1 MLKRVKHDWVTFTH
15 LCRFPCKSFLICS
28 HLFPTLLKY
37 NFWKE
42 WRTYL
47 KALHLPFFKLQILRS
62 LSIHKLSNTLCLIQK
77 YLPNANSSWLSHYKR
92 VLNKWPQFACI
103 DCSQC
108 IPHAYIHVFVQ
119 NKEQRNLQPISNF
132 WNLGSDEEEFLLHF
146 GGLSHPQMSNFQLWK
161 PKWMYNNHV
170 VNWEGVSLAISL
182 FSSSSSTF
190 LLFKRICSLSPP
202 KPTNKQIK
210 IKKKIIFWEKC

>member
-1 MLKRVKHDWVTFTH
+1 MTEWLSLIYADFLVSLSLFVVTCFQLYWSTTSE
-15 LCRFPCKSFLICS
+15 KSEE
-28 HLFPTLLKY
+28 HT
-37 NFWKE
+37 
-42 WRTYL
+42 WRL
-47 KALHLPFFKLQILRS
+47 SVSLFFKLQILRS

-170 VNWEGVSLAISL
+170 VNWDGVSLAISL

-190 LLFKRICSLSPP
+190 LLFKRICSLPPP

-210 IKKKIIFWEKC
+210 IKKK